1 MKRFSAFI
9 MLLMTN
15 ITYGQVA
22 NDADGNF
29 DSTTY
34 VETNGTTTSTSNVT
48 SNNTNTNTNVNTNT
62 STSNNTNT
70 NNNILSG
77 GTNNTN
83 TNINTNTS
91 TSNNTNT
98 NNNFSTATSNNTNTN
113 NNFSTST
120 SNNTNT
126 NNNNNT
132 VQSTSTAVN
141 TNNNTNNTTSNNTN
155 TNISESVSESVA
167 TTTNTNNNVNENR
180 NVSESTQ
187 TQNINQKI
195 ESPPPSAIAP
205 SIGSSYS
212 QDLCTTGVSGAVQ
225 TQIFGISG
233 GKSITDTNC
242 ERIKLSKTMY
252 DMGMRVAA
260 VALMCQDDR
269 VWTAMKMAGTP
280 CPYEGMIGD
289 EAGVAWEENLA
300 DIPGIKERDVERGRV
315 TESPNRPR

>member
-289 EAGVAWEENLA
+289 EAGEAWEENLA
-300 DIPGIKERDVERGRV
+300 DVPGIKERDVERGRV

>member
-1 MKRFSAFI
+1 
-9 MLLMTN
+9 LMTN
-15 ITYGQVA
+15 IAYGQVA

-29 DSTTY
+29 DSTTF
-34 VETNGTTTSTSNVT
+34 VETSGTTTSTSNVT

>member
-225 TQIFGISG
+225 TQIFGLAG
-233 GKSITDTNC
+233 GKSIRDENC
-242 ERIKLSKTMY
+242 ERIKLSKTLY

-260 VALMCQDDR
+260 VSLMCQDDR

-280 CPYEGMIGD
+280 CPYEGLIGD
-289 EAGVAWEENLA
+289 DAGLAWEENLA
-300 DIPGIKERDVERGRV
+300 DVPGVSVRDVERGRI
-315 TESPNRPR
+315 TESPNRPQ